1 MSTNS
6 PPTDSPPIDL
16 TQVEVPD
23 NLDEV
28 LREAVK
34 RGMTP
39 EEKRAQRV
47 SWIMGMLPKNSTTT
61 RAEIQKR
68 IDAKY
73 R

>member
-1 MSTNS
+1 MTTDS

-16 TQVEVPD
+16 TKVEVPD

-34 RGMTP
+34 REMTP

-47 SWIMGMLPKNSTTT
+47 SWIMGMRHKDSTAT
-61 RAEIQKR
+61 REEVQQR

>member
-1 MSTNS
+1 MTTASL
-6 PPTDSPPIDL
+6 PTDI

-28 LREAVK
+28 LREAAK
-34 RGMTP
+34 REMTP

-73 R
+73 K